1 METFELTIEDFD
13 DGIYYVSLVS
23 DPAVC
28 VGWQM
33 YSNGAKTLIRM
44 SDEEQHLITGV
55 VMIPDA
61 KIYRYDGNIEYFVY
75 YSKETIRKMAEKMLR
90 DGTGNFN
97 DTEHNRVYVEGINL
111 LEVFIKDEAKGIVPN
126 GFEHLPDGTLFATY
140 HVDSISLW
148 EDIKN
153 NKYTGFSLEGLFTP
167 KDGDGNKENI
177 EDMTLKERLSRML
190 ATFGKTETAEG
201 VLTYKEAELAVGVSV
216 YADDELTPMADGEY
230 HTEDSVITVADG
242 KVIDIVE
249 AKAEEVEEEEKTE
262 DVTFDEEKVEE
273 EPVEEPK
280 TDYSVEIDTLKAD
293 IDQLKNEIDGLKA
306 IIKELEEKPAT
317 PPIEEEFENKN
328 NKKTTN
334 KTAEVLRNLRK

>member
-262 DVTFDEEKVEE
+262 DVTFEEEKVEE

-317 PPIEEEFENKN
+317 PPIVEEFEN

>member
-1 METFELTIEDFD
+1 METFELTIEDFT

-44 SDEEQHLITGV
+44 SDDEQHLITGV

-61 KIYRYDGNIEYFVY
+61 KIYRYDGCGEYFVY

-90 DGTGNFN
+90 EGTGNFN
-97 DTEHNRVYVEGINL
+97 DTEHNGISVEGISL
-111 LEVFIKDEAKGIVPN
+111 LEVFIKDDAKGIVPS
-126 GFEHLPDGTLFATY
+126 GFEHLPNGTLFATY
-140 HVDSISLW
+140 HVDSMSLW

-167 KDGDGNKENI
+167 KKGDGNKENI

-216 YADDELTPMADGEY
+216 YADDELTPANDGEY

-242 KVIDIVE
+242 KVTDIVE
-249 AKAEEVEEEEKTE
+249 TETEEVEEEEQTE
-262 DVTFDEEKVEE
+262 ETFEEEKPEDEEK
-273 EPVEEPK
+273 
-280 TDYSVEIDTLKAD
+280 TDYAVEIDTMKAD
-293 IDQLKNEIDGLKA
+293 IDQLKNEIDALKQ
-306 IIKELEEKPAT
+306 IIKDLEEKPAT
-317 PPIEEEFENKN
+317 PPIVEEFEN
-328 NKKTTN
+328 NKKGTTN

>member
-1 METFELTIEDFD
+1 METFELTIEDFT

-44 SDEEQHLITGV
+44 SDEEQRLITGV

-61 KIYRYDGNIEYFVY
+61 KIYRNDGNHKYFVY

-97 DTEHNRVYVEGINL
+97 DTEHNGICVEGISL
-111 LEVFIKDEAKGIVPN
+111 LEVFIKDGAKGIIPN

-140 HVDSISLW
+140 HVDSVSLW

-153 NKYTGFSLEGLFTP
+153 NKYTGFSLEGWFTT

-190 ATFGKTETAEG
+190 ADFGKTETAEG

-216 YADDELTPMADGEY
+216 YSDDELTPATDGEY
-230 HTEDSVITVADG
+230 HTEDVVITVADG
-242 KVIDIVE
+242 KVTDIVE

-262 DVTFDEEKVEE
+262 DVTFEEEKVED

-280 TDYSVEIDTLKAD
+280 TDYSVEIDVLKAD
-293 IDQLKNEIDGLKA
+293 IDQLKNEIDGLKQ

-317 PPIEEEFENKN
+317 PPIEEEFEKA
-328 NKKTTN
+328 KKTTTN

>member
-1 METFELTIEDFD
+1 METFELTIDDFT

-44 SDEEQHLITGV
+44 SDEEQMLITGV

-61 KIYRYDGNIEYFVY
+61 KIYRNDGNHEYFVY

-90 DGTGNFN
+90 DGSGNFN
-97 DTEHNRVYVEGINL
+97 DTEHNRVCVEGINL
-111 LEVFIKDEAKGIVPN
+111 LEVFIKDGAKGIVPK

-140 HVDSISLW
+140 HVDSVSLW
-148 EDIKN
+148 VDIKN
-153 NKYTGFSLEGLFTP
+153 NKYTGFSLDGWFTA

-190 ATFGKTETAEG
+190 ADFGKTETAEG

-216 YADDELTPMADGEY
+216 YADDELTPANDGEY
-230 HTEDSVITVADG
+230 HTEEAVITVADG
-242 KVIDIVE
+242 KVTDIVE
-249 AKAEEVEEEEKTE
+249 AKTEEVEEEKTEEKTE
-262 DVTFDEEKVEE
+262 EKPVEE
-273 EPVEEPK
+273 EK
-280 TDYSVEIDTLKAD
+280 TDYAVEIDTLKAD

-317 PPIEEEFENKN
+317 PPIEEEFEKA
-328 NKKTTN
+328 KKTTTN

>member
-1 METFELTIEDFD
+1 METFELTIEDFT

-28 VGWQM
+28 VGWQT

-44 SDEEQHLITGV
+44 SDEEQRLITGV

-61 KIYRYDGNIEYFVY
+61 KIYRNDGNHEYFVY

-97 DTEHNRVYVEGINL
+97 DTEHNGVCVEGINL
-111 LEVFIKDEAKGIVPN
+111 LEVFIKDGAKGIVPK
-126 GFEHLPDGTLFATY
+126 GFEHLPDGTMFATY
-140 HVDSISLW
+140 HVDSVSLW

-153 NKYTGFSLEGLFTP
+153 NKYTGFSLEGWFTT
-167 KDGDGNKENI
+167 KNGDGNKENI

-201 VLTYKEAELAVGVSV
+201 VLTYKEAELEVGVSV
-216 YADDELTPMADGEY
+216 YADDELTPANDGEY
-230 HTEDSVITVADG
+230 HTEEAVITVADG

-249 AKAEEVEEEEKTE
+249 SKAEEVEEEEKTE
-262 DVTFDEEKVEE
+262 DVTFEEEKVED

-317 PPIEEEFENKN
+317 PPIEEEFENK
-328 NKKTTN
+328 KKATN
-334 KTAEVLRNLRK
+334 KAAEIMRSLRK

>member
-126 GFEHLPDGTLFATY
+126 GFDHLPDGTLFATY

-317 PPIEEEFENKN
+317 PPIEEEFENN
-328 NKKTTN
+328 NKTTN